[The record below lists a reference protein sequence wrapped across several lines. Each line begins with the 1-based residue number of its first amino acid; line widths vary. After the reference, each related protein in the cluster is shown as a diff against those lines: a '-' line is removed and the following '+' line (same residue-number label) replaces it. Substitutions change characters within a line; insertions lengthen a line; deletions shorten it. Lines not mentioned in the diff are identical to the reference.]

1 MTEFVPDNRYPSFLV
16 RFWRDD
22 NDTPWR
28 GLVVHVA
35 TGERRSF
42 ASPERLFVYLL
53 EQMETAV
60 TQHYQVEITSL
71 ENKERLL

>member
-1 MTEFVPDNRYPSFLV
+1 MTEFVSGNRYSSFLV

-22 NDTPWR
+22 NDAPWR
-28 GLVVHVA
+28 GLVVHMA

-42 ASPERLFVYLL
+42 ASPERLLVYLL

-60 TQHYQVEITSL
+60 APHYQVDTTNL
-71 ENKERLL
+71 DNKERLL

>member
-1 MTEFVPDNRYPSFLV
+1 MSEWVFGERYYAFLV
-16 RFWRDD
+16 RFWQDD
-22 NDTPWR
+22 NDAPWR
-28 GLVVHVA
+28 GLVVHVD

-60 TQHYQVEITSL
+60 APHYQVDTTNL
-71 ENKERLL
+71 DNKESLL